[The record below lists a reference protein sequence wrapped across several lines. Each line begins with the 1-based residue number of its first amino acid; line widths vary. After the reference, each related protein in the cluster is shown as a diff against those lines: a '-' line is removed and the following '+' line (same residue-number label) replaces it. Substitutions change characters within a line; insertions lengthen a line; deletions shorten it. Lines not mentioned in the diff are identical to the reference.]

1 MRRLEVIADGR
12 FLVIDLGKAHMA
24 LIHHRGFGIAA
35 AAAASRLFLQAD
47 LVLVGQVAAQ
57 LLKRARGIVTLLA
70 LKAIAVIPGRCSGCQ
85 GGRHN
90 CRRRLLL

>member
-24 LIHHRGFGIAA
+24 LIHHRSFGI